1 MELPGR
7 MLRETVEHPELEP
20 RREERTDFGVILTK
34 VKMTVLS
41 VDGISKS
48 GHGEKKSLGSN
59 SHRGMEATK
68 WTENECSGWQEKV
81 GTVSHHRVKIAKG
94 FQEEGWG

>member
-7 MLRETVEHPELEP
+7 MLRETVEHLELEP

-41 VDGISKS
+41 VDGIS
-48 GHGEKKSLGSN
+48 
-59 SHRGMEATK
+59 
-68 WTENECSGWQEKV
+68 
-81 GTVSHHRVKIAKG
+81 
-94 FQEEGWG
+94 